1 VTADHAGYLST
12 DQLYFGL
19 TYGTVA
25 DFEQGAEDDTKQGRV
40 PLVLP
45 YFDETT
51 VTHPCRVSHLY
62 AGNGFGSMW
71 RPEVGTQVLVA
82 FVNGDMRDPIVLG
95 GIYSDKDKPFTH
107 PDRSTDQKALVT
119 KGGHRIVFD
128 DKANTI
134 TVATKTG
141 TSITLDGDG
150 KNVTISADAKLT
162 LQAKN
167 IELKAKGGDVT
178 VTGNT
183 IRLN

>member
-1 VTADHAGYLST
+1 
-12 DQLYFGL
+12 
-19 TYGTVA
+19 
-25 DFEQGAEDDTKQGRV
+25 
-40 PLVLP
+40 
-45 YFDETT
+45 
-51 VTHPCRVSHLY
+51 
-62 AGNGFGSMW
+62 
-71 RPEVGTQVLVA
+71 VGTQVLVA
-82 FVNGDMRDPIVLG
+82 FVHGDMRDPIVLG

-107 PDRSTDQKALVT
+107 LDRSTDQKALVT
-119 KGGHRIVFD
+119 KGGHRIVID

-134 TVATKTG
+134 TVATKAG